1 MIFYDQSRN
10 ATLAVGLLFAECKDR
25 EVSVGVKAGIIR
37 STVVSVMLINPP
49 APAYCDHEITT
60 EAKELVLSFFT
71 ENLIMTCIMANK
83 TQLSKYKGKEHG
95 VDELKPEIINDS
107 YQGKAQSEQC
117 KRNNEFMR
125 VVEGCCV

>member
-1 MIFYDQSRN
+1 MIFYDQPRN

-25 EVSVGVKAGIIR
+25 EVSIGVNVGIVR
-37 STVVSVMLINPP
+37 STVVLIMFFNPP
-49 APAYCDHEITT
+49 TPAYRDHEITT
-60 EAKELVLSFFT
+60 EAKELVPSFFT

-95 VDELKPEIINDS
+95 VDELKPKVINDS

-117 KRNNEFMR
+117 KRNNDFMR
-125 VVEGCCV
+125 VVERRFV